1 VRVGRRP
8 GGRWHTRPMTEFTVH
23 NRSSARVQAPRP
35 EIWAALTDPEL
46 LPRLTP
52 YLHAI
57 EVDGDRWRWHLTR
70 IPVLG
75 VAIAPS
81 FTEVMDFDAPSS
93 ITFEHDPAR
102 PDERAGASGRY
113 HLKEARA
120 GTDLAIDLAIS
131 VDLPF
136 PSVARPAVQTA
147 MKGVVGAMGSRFS
160 ANLVRHLDS

>member
-1 VRVGRRP
+1 
-8 GGRWHTRPMTEFTVH
+8 MTEFTVH

-113 HLKEARA
+113 HLKEARS
-120 GTDLAIDLAIS
+120 GTDLTIDLAIS

>member
-1 VRVGRRP
+1 
-8 GGRWHTRPMTEFTVH
+8 MTEFTVH

-120 GTDLAIDLAIS
+120 GTDLTIDLAIS

>member
-1 VRVGRRP
+1 
-8 GGRWHTRPMTEFTVH
+8 MTEFTVR
-23 NRSSARVQAPRP
+23 NRSSATVQAPRAA
-35 EIWAALTDPEL
+35 IWTALTDPDL

-57 EVDGDRWRWHLTR
+57 EVDGDRWRWHLAR

-75 VAIAPS
+75 VGIAPS

-93 ITFEHDPAR
+93 ITFEHDPTR
-102 PDERAGASGRY
+102 PDERAGVSGRY
-113 HLKEARA
+113 HLKEARS

-160 ANLVRHLDS
+160 SNLVRHLDS